1 MVLVTGATGT
11 NGRLVVEALLRRGTP
26 VRAMVQNAAKASDL
40 QRAGAALAVADFDKP
55 DTLDAALAGV
65 ERTLLLS
72 AVDEHLVE
80 REARFVE
87 CAKKAG
93 VRHLVKFSAI
103 GAHPAASFT
112 FGRQHGRS
120 ERFILD
126 SGLAFTFI
134 QPNFFMQNLL
144 WSADMIKARGEFY
157 STLGVAPVSHV
168 DARDI
173 ASVVATTLAEP
184 IDRHAG
190 SIHLVTG
197 PRALTFAHVGEV
209 LSRVL
214 ERSVRYVDLTDEQF
228 RAGLLASGQRDWQAT
243 ALIELN
249 RYARQGHASVVT
261 DTVERITGHAAR
273 TLLQWVQ
280 DHAAALRP

>member
-112 FGRQHGRS
+112 FGRQHGQS

-173 ASVVATTLAEP
+173 ASVVAMTLAEP

-214 ERSVRYVDLTDEQF
+214 ERSVRYIDLTDEQF

-243 ALIELN
+243 ALVELN
-249 RYARQGHASVVT
+249 RYARQGHASIVT